1 MPPEQSTII
10 DASREP
16 SQHTE
21 GILGIHLRA
30 VFNYPPG
37 NFKRSDGDIPKM
49 SSDFGPQRQQNLRR
63 NLAPA
68 TKLYC
73 YRNILTNNNNWFF
86 FLYSLVVCVNQKIPL
101 GLNHAHI
108 LKNKRLLELQL
119 LLLSWLLLAL
129 TSGGGNFAFA
139 HYKITFKKRTQQLT
153 THLTWHLLHSF
164 LLFHVLF

>member
-1 MPPEQSTII
+1 MVSIWMSPKTGTYSIETDQVRSGPCQSSVNTHRLFDSPAGPNHSHSTEMPPEQSTII

-73 YRNILTNNNNWFF
+73 YRNILTNNNN
-86 FLYSLVVCVNQKIPL
+86 
-101 GLNHAHI
+101 
-108 LKNKRLLELQL
+108 
-119 LLLSWLLLAL
+119 
-129 TSGGGNFAFA
+129 
-139 HYKITFKKRTQQLT
+139 
-153 THLTWHLLHSF
+153 
-164 LLFHVLF
+164 